1 MLSFSSIGALLL
13 AVAIP
18 VAVGFIGTAVGGGGD
33 SGNCDR
39 ACKINCH
46 IFVTNLF
53 IWHKVIQVDYDDLDL
68 SLPSSPEFLTIQT
81 FKMEGSGLKPRTE
94 LIDLCFL
101 FDDRLVQT
109 AEQAL
114 MDSSGMSLGSN
125 AFLFVLWHVY
135 DLQCKLVSYVYVVV
149 FEAFVLVQVLL

>member
-39 ACKINCH
+39 ACKNNCH

-53 IWHKVIQVDYDDLDL
+53 I
-68 SLPSSPEFLTIQT
+68 
-81 FKMEGSGLKPRTE
+81 
-94 LIDLCFL
+94 
-101 FDDRLVQT
+101 
-109 AEQAL
+109 
-114 MDSSGMSLGSN
+114 
-125 AFLFVLWHVY
+125 
-135 DLQCKLVSYVYVVV
+135 
-149 FEAFVLVQVLL
+149 